1 MDSLK
6 EKIIMRQTRPWITA
20 GVALVGAGMVAAA
33 PVVPI
38 AGPLPDIAVTDIEL
52 TAVDMVLDLVRH
64 GQSEDNVEGIIGTL
78 PPGAPITAEGAE
90 QAAFLADPD
99 NPQHLADPGFY
110 DGVYASEFIRTQ
122 QTAADWLAA
131 AGAPDHPLSILS
143 GLNELN
149 AGILEGT
156 SQDNQLMALL
166 YLVGP
171 LSWMFGQYWVPQ
183 LGSTIDPNG
192 MAFQDRFGDAV
203 EQIYNNGATDADG
216 GFSSVAFSHAASIS
230 TWVMMNVKNPD
241 FELYFQSLLQG
252 ILPNTGQVVI
262 EGNPTDGWTLVSWN
276 GTEVAE
282 NPGLLTGLFVDFRDL
297 MVAPQMAGWHIW
309 EAILGGDPADI
320 TAALQTGF
328 NDVLAAVTAFP
339 QAVIDTITGAMDDTA
354 GSSAA
359 DALGDALAALAG

>member
-1 MDSLK
+1 M
-6 EKIIMRQTRPWITA
+6 QPTRPWITA
-20 GVALVGAGMVAAA
+20 GITLVSAGVVAATPTL
-33 PVVPI
+33 PV
-38 AGPLPDIAVTDIEL
+38 AAPLPAATVPGIQL

-64 GQSEDNVEGIIGTL
+64 AQSEDNVSGIIGTL
-78 PPGAPITAEGAE
+78 PPGAPITETGAE
-90 QAAFLADPD
+90 QAAFLADPE
-99 NPQHLADPGFY
+99 NPQHLADPSFY

-131 AGAPDHPLSILS
+131 AGAPDHEVSILS

-156 SQDNQLMALL
+156 TQDNQLMAML
-166 YLVGP
+166 YLLGP

-192 MAFQDRFGDAV
+192 MAFQDRFSDAID
-203 EQIYNNGATDADG
+203 QIYNNGAADADG
-216 GFSSVAFSHAASIS
+216 PFTSVAFSHAASIS

-241 FELYFQSLLQG
+241 FEVFFKSLLQG
-252 ILPNTGQVVI
+252 ILPNTGQVVL

-309 EAILGGDPADI
+309 EAIQGGDPADI

-328 NDVLAAVTAFP
+328 NDVFAAITAFP
-339 QAVIDTITGAMDDTA
+339 QAVIDTITGSMGDAA
-354 GSSAA
+354 GSGAA
-359 DALGDALAALAG
+359 DVLGDALATLAA

>member
-1 MDSLK
+1 
-6 EKIIMRQTRPWITA
+6 MRHTRPWITA
-20 GVALVGAGMVAAA
+20 GVALVGAGVVAATPVA
-33 PVVPI
+33 PM
-38 AGPLPDIAVTDIEL
+38 AGPLAAVTLPGIQL
-52 TAVDMVLDLVRH
+52 TATDMVLDLVRH
-64 GQSEDNVEGIIGTL
+64 GQSEDNVAGIIGTL
-78 PPGAPITAEGAE
+78 PPGAAITDQGAT
-90 QAAFLADPD
+90 QAAFLADPA

-110 DGVYASEFIRTQ
+110 DGIYASEFIRTQ

-131 AGAPDHPLSILS
+131 AGVPDHPVSVLA

-149 AGILEGT
+149 AGLLEGS
-156 SQDNQLMALL
+156 SQENQLMALL

-192 MAFQDRFGDAV
+192 MAFQDRFSDAV
-203 EQIYNNGATDADG
+203 DQIYNNAGDVDG
-216 GFSSVAFSHAASIS
+216 DGSLDSVAFSHAAAIS

-241 FELYFQSLLQG
+241 FELYFTSLLQG
-252 ILPNTGQVVI
+252 ILPNTGQVVV

-309 EAILGGDPADI
+309 EAFEGGDPADI
-320 TAALQTGF
+320 SAALQTGF
-328 NDVLAAVTAFP
+328 NDVLGAFEAFP
-339 QAVIDTITGAMDDTA
+339 QSVIDTITGAVGDAA
-354 GSSAA
+354 GSSAG
-359 DALGDALAALAG
+359 DAVGDALASIAI